1 MTNRPGIW
9 SHLKDHETFP
19 PQEVFDRIQAVLK
32 RADQSSDQGLKEDME
47 RLGEHEIQPPAF
59 LRKAIEERIGHRRN
73 FLYRYITAA
82 ACLLLVVAGFIVY
95 RLNNTRMQPAAT
107 MTKKELPG
115 RVVPGTSGIQSGEP
129 ISGKKDSAGNLAL
142 AAGADTANLTI
153 SGKSRLR
160 SVFSIEGQ
168 PFPVADNDLLASFA
182 SFTWPNLPGY
192 LTRSSDK
199 PLKIHVDQY
208 TSIFI
213 SKNMQ
218 DMMKEMYG
226 VNSNGKPARKARKA
240 REKLDKWKKSDQR
253 HFDDSNEA
261 NPLDPVDL
269 AEFIFK

>member
-1 MTNRPGIW
+1 M
-9 SHLKDHETFP
+9 
-19 PQEVFDRIQAVLK
+19 
-32 RADQSSDQGLKEDME
+32 
-47 RLGEHEIQPPAF
+47 
-59 LRKAIEERIGHRRN
+59 
-73 FLYRYITAA
+73 
-82 ACLLLVVAGFIVY
+82 VAGFIVY
-95 RLNNTRMQPAAT
+95 RLNSPRVQPATA

-115 RVVPGTSGIQSGEP
+115 PVLPGGGDPQSAEP
-129 ISGKKDSAGNLAL
+129 ISGKKDSAGKPAL
-142 AAGADTANLTI
+142 TAGADSAGLAI
-153 SGKSRLR
+153 SGRDRLR
-160 SVFSIEGQ
+160 PIFTIEGQ
-168 PFPVADNDLLASFA
+168 HLPVTDNDLLASFT
-182 SFTWPNLPGY
+182 SFTWPDLPDY

-226 VNSNGKPARKARKA
+226 VNSNGKPDRKARKA

-253 HFDDSNEA
+253 RFDDNNEA